1 VTIEV
6 VRELKDKSLQSLHT
20 WTVFGAIKRKLAGD
34 LPPQQCTEVTL
45 QRFLLNTQHEVAVV
59 GAAIAIDAPSS
70 LERFRSRDRIVM
82 I

>member
-1 VTIEV
+1 
-6 VRELKDKSLQSLHT
+6 
-20 WTVFGAIKRKLAGD
+20 
-34 LPPQQCTEVTL
+34 VTL